1 MDRELVIKAMEMI
14 QNGCDVKCRDC
25 CFHIKEPAKPGRCGI
40 DEEQIHQ
47 DALSLLKEQEDR
59 HRLEVHNIG
68 NVDIPEGVS
77 EEHFHL
83 VMNNVVEALQHTDK
97 GESYPYED
105 TGR

>member
-1 MDRELVIKAMEMI
+1 MDRKKVIESLEDFNKNRI
-14 QNGCDVKCRDC
+14 CLP
-25 CFHIKEPAKPGRCGI
+25 HLIPW
-40 DEEQIHQ
+40 DEIT
-47 DALSLLKEQEDR
+47 DAIALLKEQEDR

-97 GESYPYED
+97 GESYPYEG

>member
-1 MDRELVIKAMEMI
+1 MNREKVIERLQRVSHYFKSMLKVGYDGDADIYREHRES
-14 QNGCDVKCRDC
+14 VKMA
-25 CFHIKEPAKPGRCGI
+25 IA
-40 DEEQIHQ
+40 
-47 DALSLLKEQEDR
+47 LLKEQEDR

>member
-1 MDRELVIKAMEMI
+1 MPDRKKVIERLQRVSNYFKSMLKVGYDGDAEI
-14 QNGCDVKCRDC
+14 YREHRESVKMA
-25 CFHIKEPAKPGRCGI
+25 IA
-40 DEEQIHQ
+40 
-47 DALSLLKEQEDR
+47 LLKELEDR

>member
-1 MDRELVIKAMEMI
+1 MSKLDKVIQGLK
-14 QNGCDVKCRDC
+14 C
-25 CFHIKEPAKPGRCGI
+25 CFSDGMNCDSCPYNDLCGYRPR
-40 DEEQIHQ
+40 EEGILA
-47 DALSLLKEQEDR
+47 DTLELLNAQKDR

-68 NVDIPEGVS
+68 NIDIPEGVS
-77 EEHFHL
+77 KEHFHL

>member
-1 MDRELVIKAMEMI
+1 MSELNQKEVNEQMYLF
-14 QNGCDVKCRDC
+14 VKRWLDDLPFEECKKVPVMAIGYCLARLS
-25 CFHIKEPAKPGRCGI
+25 KQ
-40 DEEQIHQ
+40 DE
-47 DALSLLKEQEDR
+47 LLNAQKDR

>member
-1 MDRELVIKAMEMI
+1 MEMSKLDKVIKEWEA
-14 QNGCDVKCRDC
+14 VLSRD
-25 CFHIKEPAKPGRCGI
+25 PLDAPWDLI
-40 DEEQIHQ
+40 D
-47 DALSLLKEQEDR
+47 DTLTLLKEQKDR
-59 HRLEVHNIG
+59 HRLEVHNIW

>member
-1 MDRELVIKAMEMI
+1 MSREKVIKELEFFNKNRI
-14 QNGCDVKCRDC
+14 CLP
-25 CFHIKEPAKPGRCGI
+25 HLIPW
-40 DEEQIHQ
+40 DEIT
-47 DALSLLKEQEDR
+47 DAIALLKEQEDR

>member
-1 MDRELVIKAMEMI
+1 MGMNRESCIQTIELLRKLALNIHGIIDVIDDRNCNDIITM
-14 QNGCDVKCRDC
+14 
-25 CFHIKEPAKPGRCGI
+25 
-40 DEEQIHQ
+40 
-47 DALSLLKEQEDR
+47 LKEQEDR

-77 EEHFHL
+77 EEHFYL
-83 VMNNVVEALQHTDK
+83 VMNNVAEALQHTDK

>member
-1 MDRELVIKAMEMI
+1 MPDREKVIAGLEHCITDEPCCRQKYITCPYTPRKTGDDNCARALAK
-14 QNGCDVKCRDC
+14 DVL
-25 CFHIKEPAKPGRCGI
+25 A
-40 DEEQIHQ
+40 
-47 DALSLLKEQEDR
+47 LLKEQEGR

-83 VMNNVVEALQHTDK
+83 VMNNVVEALKHADK

>member
-1 MDRELVIKAMEMI
+1 MSREKVIKGLETC
-14 QNGCDVKCRDC
+14 NKYGYECPECPYHDPEDTEGC
-25 CFHIKEPAKPGRCGI
+25 HA
-40 DEEQIHQ
+40 EELMA
-47 DALSLLKEQEDR
+47 DAIALLKEQENR

>member
-1 MDRELVIKAMEMI
+1 MDKEKVI
-14 QNGCDVKCRDC
+14 NGLEQFRADL
-25 CFHIKEPAKPGRCGI
+25 KPFCGNHA
-40 DEEQIHQ
+40 DWERF
-47 DALSLLKEQEDR
+47 DAALTLLKEQEDR

>member
-1 MDRELVIKAMEMI
+1 MPDREKVIKGLEVFNKNRICLPHLIPWDEITDAIAM
-14 QNGCDVKCRDC
+14 
-25 CFHIKEPAKPGRCGI
+25 
-40 DEEQIHQ
+40 
-47 DALSLLKEQEDR
+47 LKEQEDR